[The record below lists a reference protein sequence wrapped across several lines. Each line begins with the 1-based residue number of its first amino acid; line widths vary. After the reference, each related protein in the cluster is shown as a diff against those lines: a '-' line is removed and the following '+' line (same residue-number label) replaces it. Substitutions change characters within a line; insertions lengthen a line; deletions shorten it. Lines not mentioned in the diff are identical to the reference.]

1 MKKFYKISLLF
12 LSLIFLTTFNP
23 IEFNNFKK
31 KNNYF
36 FKVKYLEVTGNQI
49 TNQKDII
56 NKLSQI
62 IDQNI
67 FFVEKKDIEV
77 ALKEID
83 FVGNIDVKKKYPN
96 TIIIRVNETK
106 PIAIFFKNNN
116 KYLLDNLSNLISYR
130 KISNDFYPTIFGKGA
145 EDNFANFFK
154 KLKANKF
161 PQEIVKNYYYYQ
173 IGRWDLQLLNGKT
186 IKLPA
191 NGLEEAFKLAIDLLG
206 HKNFKNYNTIDL
218 RIDDKIVV
226 E

>member
-1 MKKFYKISLLF
+1 MVILL
-12 LSLIFLTTFNP
+12 LI
-23 IEFNNFKK
+23 
-31 KNNYF
+31 KNLIGI
-36 FKVKYLEVTGNQI
+36 KS
-49 TNQKDII
+49 D
-56 NKLSQI
+56 
-62 IDQNI
+62 D
-67 FFVEKKDIEV
+67 
-77 ALKEID
+77 
-83 FVGNIDVKKKYPN
+83 
-96 TIIIRVNETK
+96 
-106 PIAIFFKNNN
+106 N

-191 NGLEEAFKLAIDLLG
+191 NGLEEAFKLAIDLLE
-206 HKNFKNYNTIDL
+206 HKNFKNYNIIDL